1 MSLTSSNML
10 ALGAKAPRFDLFDT
24 LSKQTKSY
32 ESLKGAEGTLVMFI
46 CNHCPYVLHMQDA
59 LVAVG
64 NKYLDRGIGVV
75 AISSNDIVA
84 YPDDDPVK
92 MEQFALHLGF
102 KFPYLYDETQ
112 EVAQSYE
119 AACTPDFYLFDHR
132 DDLVYRGRFDPS
144 RPGNDIEVTGTDL
157 IAALELLNSGQPQS
171 LIQLPSMGCN
181 IKWKS

>member
-1 MSLTSSNML
+1 MFP
-10 ALGAKAPRFDLFDT
+10 LGAKAPRFDLLDT

-32 ESLKGAEGTLVMFI
+32 ESLKGVKGMLVMFI

-64 NKYLDRGIGVV
+64 NKYLELGIGVV
-75 AISSNDIVA
+75 AISSNDVVA

-102 KFPYLYDETQ
+102 KVPYLYDETQ
-112 EVAQSYE
+112 LVAQSYE
-119 AACTPDFYLFDHR
+119 AACTPDFYLFDHH

-144 RPGNDIEVTGTDL
+144 RPGNDIKVTGTDL
-157 IAALELLNSGQPQS
+157 ISALELLNAGQPQS

-181 IKWKS
+181 IKWRS

>member
-1 MSLTSSNML
+1 ML
-10 ALGAKAPRFDLFDT
+10 ALGVKAPRFDLFDT

-32 ESLKGAEGTLVMFI
+32 ESLKGAKGILVMFI

-64 NKYLDRGIGVV
+64 NKYLELGIGVV
-75 AISSNDIVA
+75 AISSNDAVA

-92 MEQFALHLGF
+92 MEQFALRLGF

-119 AACTPDFYLFDHR
+119 
-132 DDLVYRGRFDPS
+132 GRLYP
-144 RPGNDIEVTGTDL
+144 
-157 IAALELLNSGQPQS
+157 
-171 LIQLPSMGCN
+171 
-181 IKWKS
+181 